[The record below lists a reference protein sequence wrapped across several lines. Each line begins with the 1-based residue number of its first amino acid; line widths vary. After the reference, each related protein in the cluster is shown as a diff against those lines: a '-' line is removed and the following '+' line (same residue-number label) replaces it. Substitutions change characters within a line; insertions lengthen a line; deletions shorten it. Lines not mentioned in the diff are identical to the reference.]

1 MQKYAKICEN
11 GYLASLP
18 FIPTKNSMPSESTFY
33 ESWISNWVP
42 SQKSLDPDMW
52 LTGLAYSNAS
62 LVYCNTVL
70 ADFKT
75 VLAYYITTL
84 AYSITVLA
92 QSNMK
97 SAYSN

>member
-1 MQKYAKICEN
+1 MHNFDK
-11 GYLASLP
+11 
-18 FIPTKNSMPSESTFY
+18 FIPTKNSMPSESRFY
-33 ESWISNWVP
+33 ESWISNWVS
-42 SQKSLDPDMW
+42 SQKSVDPDMW
-52 LTGLAYSNAS
+52 LTVLAYSNAS
-62 LVYCNTVL
+62 LVYCNTVLAYFNTVL